1 MLVERMYV
9 SQLNFLVLSCNFK
22 HNYCQVYSY
31 TCLLYLNLI
40 VFLFCWREEEIQ
52 QKFSVN
58 WYSKFHYVWHK
69 YIIISITYMWYTK
82 HEWNKD
88 FPTPPPPN
96 KKALA
101 ILQVENPINW
111 PLILFVF
118 YSYII
123 ALINILKQNAI
134 ATKKQKYE
142 VTN

>member
-1 MLVERMYV
+1 M
-9 SQLNFLVLSCNFK
+9 S
-22 HNYCQVYSY
+22 
-31 TCLLYLNLI
+31 
-40 VFLFCWREEEIQ
+40 EIKIFQ
-52 QKFSVN
+52 
-58 WYSKFHYVWHK
+58 
-69 YIIISITYMWYTK
+69 
-82 HEWNKD
+82 
-88 FPTPPPPN
+88 PPPPPPN

-123 ALINILKQNAI
+123 AQINILKQNAI

>member
-1 MLVERMYV
+1 
-9 SQLNFLVLSCNFK
+9 
-22 HNYCQVYSY
+22 
-31 TCLLYLNLI
+31 
-40 VFLFCWREEEIQ
+40 
-52 QKFSVN
+52 
-58 WYSKFHYVWHK
+58 
-69 YIIISITYMWYTK
+69 MWYTK

-123 ALINILKQNAI
+123 AHIYILKQNAI

>member
-1 MLVERMYV
+1 MYYLVTSNITTAKFTATHVYCTFIWLYFCFVGGRRKY
-9 SQLNFLVLSCNFK
+9 SKNFQL
-22 HNYCQVYSY
+22 
-31 TCLLYLNLI
+31 
-40 VFLFCWREEEIQ
+40 
-52 QKFSVN
+52 N

-88 FPTPPPPN
+88 FPTPPPN

-123 ALINILKQNAI
+123 AHINILKQNAI